1 MGSGELLSAC
11 GERMFPAGERIATV
25 LGRHVPSY
33 SSSPLMALFRR
44 IMVANRG
51 EIALRV
57 IRTAQEMGIETV
69 AVYSD
74 ADRTALHVRKATRAE
89 YIGGST
95 PAESYLD
102 AKRVLEAAK
111 RSGCD
116 ALHPGY
122 GFLSEN
128 AAFSEACEAMGITFL
143 GPGPDAIRSMGDK
156 VAARNIALQA
166 GVPLVPGLE
175 EDVSEERLVAAA
187 QEVGYPV
194 MLKAA
199 SGGGGKGIRIVER
212 QEDLLEAFRM
222 ASAEAKGA
230 FGDDRVYLEKCVV
243 EPRHVEIQI
252 MADKHGNVVHY
263 GERECSVQ
271 RRHQKLVEE
280 SPCSVLNQEL
290 REQMGEAACNLAREV
305 NYVGA
310 GTVEFLY
317 SNGAFYFLEMNTRL
331 QVEHPITEE
340 RYGVD
345 LVREMIRVG
354 AGEEVSQPAAPRGHA
369 IEVRINAEDPDTY
382 FPSLGRIER
391 LGFPGGPGVRLD
403 AAMYRGMEVTPYYD
417 SMLGKLIVFGTD
429 RAQAIARCIRAL
441 RELRVVGVQT
451 SLPVALRTL
460 QSEEFVSGNYDTG
473 ILERID
479 CTSQANKDV
488 AMLAAAASRFLQAEK
503 VGAVGSAT
511 ADDRQTIPTW
521 AILGRQQRMWRG
533 R

>member
-1 MGSGELLSAC
+1 
-11 GERMFPAGERIATV
+11 
-25 LGRHVPSY
+25 
-33 SSSPLMALFRR
+33 MAHFRR
-44 IMVANRG
+44 ILVANRG

-69 AVYSD
+69 AVFSD

-89 YIGGST
+89 HIGGSK

-102 AKRVLEAAK
+102 AQRVLEVAK
-111 RSGCD
+111 RTGCD

-128 AAFSEACEAMGITFL
+128 AAFSEACEAAGITFL
-143 GPGPDAIRSMGDK
+143 GPGPEAIRSMGDK
-156 VAARNIALQA
+156 VAARNIALKA

-187 QEVGYPV
+187 LEVGYPV

-212 QEDLLEAFRM
+212 EEDLLEAFRL

-230 FGDDRVYLEKCVV
+230 FGDDRVYLEKFVA

-280 SPCSVLNQEL
+280 SPCSVLTEEL
-290 REQMGEAACNLAREV
+290 RQEMGEAACSLARAV
-305 NYVGA
+305 GYVGA

-317 SNGAFYFLEMNTRL
+317 SKGAFYFLEMNTRL

-354 AGEEVSQPAAPRGHA
+354 AGEKASEPSVPRGHA
-369 IEVRINAEDPDTY
+369 IEVRINAEDPETY

-403 AAMYRGMEVTPYYD
+403 AALYRGLEVTPFYD
-417 SMLGKLIVFGTD
+417 SMLGKLIVYGAD
-429 RAQAIARCIRAL
+429 RQQAIARCIRAL
-441 RELRVVGVQT
+441 QELRVVGVLT

-460 QSEEFVSGNYDTG
+460 HSEEFVSGDYDTG

-479 CTSQANKDV
+479 CKSHTHQEV
-488 AMLAAAASRFLQAEK
+488 AMLSAAAARFLAAQKIGVPAAAED
-503 VGAVGSAT
+503 GAAEAAPAWSL
-511 ADDRQTIPTW
+511 
-521 AILGRQQRMWRG
+521 LGRQQRLWRT